1 MTLLAG
7 LIGSQMKFSKLI
19 VASVLALTITTS
31 AKPIEDVEKVDHISN
46 LIKRKEIGQNIPI
59 REVAAVVKNDYIMEQ
74 IIKNESDKVTGKRAK
89 GEVKNK
95 REAKEIPNFSKVKR
109 GRNP

>member
-1 MTLLAG
+1 
-7 LIGSQMKFSKLI
+7 MKFSKII
-19 VASVLALTITTS
+19 VASVLALAIATS

-46 LIKRKEIGQNIPI
+46 LIKRKEIGHNVSF

-74 IIKNESDKVTGKRAK
+74 IIKNESGKVIENQKK

-109 GRNP
+109 GINS